1 MDCLPPLFPEYLDGT
16 ASLTSAGRELGTHG
30 GMYKPTRLNSRLYSL
45 TSTLPHPCFDLCIQ
59 RFPVSL

>member
-30 GMYKPTRLNSRLYSL
+30 GMYKPT
-45 TSTLPHPCFDLCIQ
+45 TDSTADCTP
-59 RFPVSL
+59 